1 MNIYLH
7 HKVKVFVSKN
17 QTSRIQSLNFF
28 TVMYEIS
35 SSLYLEIA
43 ERLAD
48 ALRSKSFFSGVV
60 TLYDGDVECRLCCTL
75 IISRSN
81 ENEPSGVERI
91 TSIVPVWWELKTAL
105 FDEPMDNDFSF
116 NTMLTYLL

>member
-1 MNIYLH
+1 
-7 HKVKVFVSKN
+7 
-17 QTSRIQSLNFF
+17 
-28 TVMYEIS
+28 MYEIS

-48 ALRSKSFFSGVV
+48 ALRSKCFFSGVV

-91 TSIVPVWWELKTAL
+91 TSIAPVWWELKTAL

>member
-1 MNIYLH
+1 
-7 HKVKVFVSKN
+7 
-17 QTSRIQSLNFF
+17 
-28 TVMYEIS
+28 MYEIS

-48 ALRSKSFFSGVV
+48 AIRSKSFFSGVV

-75 IISRSN
+75 FISRSN

-91 TSIVPVWWELKTAL
+91 TSMVPVWWELKSSL
-105 FDEPMDNDFSF
+105 FGEPIDNDFSF
-116 NTMLTYLL
+116 KTMLTYLL